1 MLHAHCAWEYESVVE
16 REMFWM
22 AVTRSKRRQIQ
33 KVQDQVLEMLTTF
46 WKPALCEASVA
57 AACSVSTLCAAELS
71 WPDMDS
77 VMAMFPIPKTY
88 CKRKKKLQLTKKGM
102 NICFSYRMLVL
113 TKQHCWNKVIER
125 KGCAQTWRTM
135 EKCCWSILI
144 IMNHYLKLFLMMS
157 WRNWAL
163 LILFRVSQHKL
174 GVPKGA

>member
-16 REMFWM
+16 REMFWT

-113 TKQHCWNKVIER
+113 TKQHCWNKVIWK
-125 KGCAQTWRTM
+125 KGLCPDLENNGKM
-135 EKCCWSILI
+135 
-144 IMNHYLKLFLMMS
+144 
-157 WRNWAL
+157 L
-163 LILFRVSQHKL
+163 LEYFDNNESLSEAFPDDVM
-174 GVPKGA
+174 A